1 MQHDVEVPTTY
12 DEDVSNKTSD
22 NSNSDPD
29 TSRGEQEHVDINTDE
44 GVQLAN
50 ATGQNNLELL
60 DKRSN

>member
-1 MQHDVEVPTTY
+1 MAH
-12 DEDVSNKTSD
+12 DEDVSNESG
-22 NSNSDPD
+22 NNGNSDPD

-50 ATGQNNLELL
+50 ATGQDNLELL